1 MKLYS
6 FFTIFLVSAWLL
18 TGCGVDTAA
27 PAAAPAQ
34 QQQQAP
40 AITAASEQ
48 LYADGEKAY
57 EQFDYDK
64 AILLFDKAIAADS
77 HNYKALSGKGVALAM
92 RGNSTNN
99 KKDVTDGIT
108 CVQQALTLAP
118 DYVPSFYNLAL
129 AYKINGQYDD
139 SIAWFQK
146 VIAKEPDNT
155 WSYYGIAT
163 IYGDQGKTT
172 EAVTYLSKAAA
183 LDNKN
188 VKDAARTQSHFDKI
202 RHTKEFSHW
211 IDN

>member
-6 FFTIFLVSAWLL
+6 RFAIFIISALLL
-18 TGCGVDTAA
+18 TACGSNTATP
-27 PAAAPAQ
+27 PATPTQ
-34 QQQQAP
+34 QQVP

-57 EQFDYDK
+57 EQFDYDT
-64 AILLFDKAIAADS
+64 AIGLFDKAIVSDA

-92 RGNSTNN
+92 RGNSTSN
-99 KKDVTDGIT
+99 KKDVTDGIA
-108 CVQQALTLAP
+108 CIQQALVLAP

-129 AYKINGQYDD
+129 AYKINGQYDE
-139 SIAWFQK
+139 SIDWFQK

-163 IYGDQGKTT
+163 IYGDQGKTK
-172 EAVTYLSKAAA
+172 EALTYLSKAAA
-183 LDNKN
+183 LDKQN

-202 RHTKEFSHW
+202 RHTKEFNEW
-211 IDN
+211 INN